1 MSSIYNL
8 EPPTKGKVVLHTS
21 LGDLDIELW
30 PKEAPKAVRNF
41 VQLCL
46 EGYYDNTI
54 FHRVIRD
61 YMAQGGDPTG
71 TGTGGDSIYG
81 GMFKD
86 EFHQR
91 LKFNHRGIVACANQ
105 NEPHTNLSQFF
116 ITLDKCDWLDRKNTI
131 FGKVVGDTIFN
142 LARMNELDVDPDTDR
157 PFEPP
162 TIKDVEVLW
171 NPFEDIVPRFN
182 KKLEQKMEQEK
193 AAAAAAAQKSAKA
206 STGRAKN
213 LSLLSFGEDE
223 EAEEQ
228 ANTVVPRKIR
238 AAHDVLQDERLIRDE
253 DLPLE
258 ERVALERPVKK
269 HKDGE
274 DKEGVAA
281 ALSRTRELLG
291 GGKAASTSGRREG
304 DTDGRRDS
312 ITAQMQSRVAE
323 ARAAK
328 QADRPSKSQED
339 SEGQEEE
346 EDQEDGQGK
355 AGKKRDIRDER
366 REELEAIR
374 RNKRAYGKTST
385 AGGHEVVDAELL
397 KPWQLSRETYKQRKR
412 ITGSR
417 EKSTL
422 ERLQAF
428 QSKLSK
434 AQAAANKAEED
445 QKAETRGAAQAS
457 TSEKKGYA
465 GKVDNSIDH
474 TTYMPAAWRVDD
486 YLEGDLLD
494 TSIDELGRH
503 QLNFAKAP
511 GRKDEMARTDDAE
524 DYVVF
529 DPLLEQAKGKFSKA
543 KQGEKKRQ
551 NQWAGGANV

>member
-1 MSSIYNL
+1 MYFIYLHRTGKSIMSSIYNL

-54 FHRVIRD
+54 FHRVIKD

-81 GMFKD
+81 DMFKD

-105 NEPHTNLSQFF
+105 NQPHTNLSQFF

-162 TIKDVEVLW
+162 IIKDVEVLW

-193 AAAAAAAQKSAKA
+193 AA
-206 STGRAKN
+206 
-213 LSLLSFGEDE
+213 
-223 EAEEQ
+223 
-228 ANTVVPRKIR
+228 
-238 AAHDVLQDERLIRDE
+238 LIRGE
-253 DLPLE
+253 DLPPE
-258 ERVALERPVKK
+258 ERAALERPVKRPK
-269 HKDGE
+269 EGE
-274 DKEGVAA
+274 DKAGVAA
-281 ALSRTRELLG
+281 ALSRTREMLG
-291 GGKAASTSGRREG
+291 GGKAISSHADG
-304 DTDGRRDS
+304 DADGSRDG

-339 SEGQEEE
+339 NEGQEEG
-346 EDQEDGQGK
+346 EDQEDGEGK
-355 AGKKRDIRDER
+355 AGEKRDIRDER

-434 AQAAANKAEED
+434 AQAAAIKADED
-445 QKAETRGAAQAS
+445 QKAEARVAAEAGA
-457 TSEKKGYA
+457 SEKKGYA
-465 GKVDNSIDH
+465 GKVDDSIDH
-474 TTYMPAAWRVDD
+474 KTYMPAAWRVDD

-503 QLNFAKAP
+503 QLNFAQAP

-529 DPLLEQAKGKFSKA
+529 DPLLEQAKGKFSKS